1 MGPTQHHTCP
11 LRGQP
16 KPAATASP
24 PFIFTLPLSLVL
36 DLSLSTLSHS
46 SKGRRRKG
54 RRRGGDW
61 RAPAAAHHHGFKLR
75 DAIHKRWGLE
85 EGGALSSSPFGARR
99 TRNQEK
105 KKEELK
111 PTKGR
116 SSISILGSL
125 SSSLLPFVRIKSSQ
139 APFSCFT

>member
-1 MGPTQHHTCP
+1 MGPTQHLTCP

-16 KPAATASP
+16 KPAATAGP

-36 DLSLSTLSHS
+36 ALSLSTLSHS

-61 RAPAAAHHHGFKLR
+61 RPPAAAHHHGFKLR

-99 TRNQEK
+99 RRNHE
-105 KKEELK
+105 KKEELE

>member
-36 DLSLSTLSHS
+36 ALSLSTLSHS

-54 RRRGGDW
+54 TRRGGGW
-61 RAPAAAHHHGFKLR
+61 RPPAAAHHHGFKLR
-75 DAIHKRWGLE
+75 DATHKRWGLE

-139 APFSCFT
+139 ALFSCFT